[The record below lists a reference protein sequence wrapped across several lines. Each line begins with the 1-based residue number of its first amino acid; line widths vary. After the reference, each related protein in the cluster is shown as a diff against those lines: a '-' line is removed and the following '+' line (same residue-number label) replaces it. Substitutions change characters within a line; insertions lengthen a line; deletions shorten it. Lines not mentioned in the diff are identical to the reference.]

1 MYKIAVL
8 KGDGI
13 GPEIV
18 DESLRI
24 LDYIANRFKM
34 NFDITEANF
43 GGSAIDKEGHPFPE
57 TTQKVIDQSEAIL
70 LGAVGGP
77 KWEHAAVRPEKGL
90 LSLRKYLNAY
100 CNLRPII
107 CFDPLKE
114 MSPIKLDPDKKVD
127 ICFVR
132 ELTGGIYFGEKGI
145 EESEDTKAYDVEA
158 YSVSEVKR
166 ISKRAFD
173 LSQSRDKRV
182 TSVDKSNVLES
193 SKLWRSEVIS
203 NSKNYDVVL
212 DHMYVDNAAMQLI
225 KNPYQFDVILTNNI
239 FGDILSDE
247 ASVLA
252 GSIGVLPSASVG
264 DSKALYEPIHGS
276 APDIAG
282 QGKANPIGMILSVAM
297 MLDNSFNRK
306 DIYNFIYGA
315 IENTL
320 KQGYGT
326 IDLNLDYIQTTSE
339 WTNQL
344 IETMEKTD

>member
-18 DESLRI
+18 DESLKV
-24 LDYIANRFKM
+24 LDYISNRFEFSYEI
-34 NFDITEANF
+34 NEANF
-43 GGSAIDKEGHPFPE
+43 GGDAIDKEGHPFPE
-57 TTQKVIDQSEAIL
+57 TTQHIIDQSDAIL

-77 KWEHAAVRPEKGL
+77 KWENAAVRPEKGL

-107 CFDPLKE
+107 CFDPLKS

-158 YSVSEVKR
+158 YTVSEVKR

-173 LSQSRDKRV
+173 LSQTRDRKV

-193 SKLWRSEVIS
+193 SKLWRREVIT
-203 NSKNYDVVL
+203 NSQNYDVTL
-212 DHMYVDNAAMQLI
+212 EHMYVDNAAMQLI

-264 DSKALYEPIHGS
+264 DKKALYEPIHGS

-282 QGKANPIGMILSVAM
+282 EGKANPIGMILSVAM
-297 MLDNSFNRK
+297 MLENSFNRK
-306 DIYNFIYGA
+306 DVYHFIYNA
-315 IENTL
+315 IEKTL
-320 KQGYGT
+320 NDGYGT
-326 IDLNLDYIQTTSE
+326 IDLNLDYIQSTSE

-344 IETMEKTD
+344 IETMRQAK